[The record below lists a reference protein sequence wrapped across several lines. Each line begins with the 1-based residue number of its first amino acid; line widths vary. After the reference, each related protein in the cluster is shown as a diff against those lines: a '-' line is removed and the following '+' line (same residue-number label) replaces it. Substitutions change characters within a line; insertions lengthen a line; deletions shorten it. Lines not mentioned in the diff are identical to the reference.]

1 MALFEVLTQVT
12 TIVALALGVSLAGIV
27 GTSRFPRT
35 RQQFARKLRTVFPYV
50 LFLVVALGLTSVLR
64 TIGPDLSWAF
74 GFHLSPLIY
83 EIEGEFVAWLQ
94 NFQTPEVTTYF
105 SLIYVYG
112 YAYLLVFP
120 ILAYALADRMR
131 SLRLLVLA
139 YVLNYVIGLAC
150 YILFI
155 AYGPRNYLVGEG
167 LLYSFWPQSQFL
179 TSEINVNTNVFP
191 SLHTSLSVTVAM
203 LAVKT
208 RDLYPRWPPIAI
220 PLAASVCVSTMYLG
234 IHWATDV
241 VAGTILAVL
250 SVYGAGKLD
259 EGFENSVSVSRRQW
273 GAFRQWWRQHWGS
286 VRQQWRSN

>member
-1 MALFEVLTQVT
+1 MALLEVLTQVT
-12 TIVALALGVSLAGIV
+12 TVVALALGASLVGIV
-27 GTSRFPRT
+27 GISRFPRT
-35 RQQFARKLRTVFPYV
+35 RQQFVGQFRTVFPYV
-50 LFLVVALGLTSVLR
+50 LFLVVALGLTSALR
-64 TIGPDLSWAF
+64 NIGPDLSWAF
-74 GFHLSPLIY
+74 GFQLSPLIY
-83 EIEGEFVAWLQ
+83 DIEGEFVAWLQ
-94 NFQTPEVTTYF
+94 NFQTSEVTTYF

-131 SLRLLVLA
+131 PFRLLVLA

-167 LLYSFWPQSQFL
+167 LLYTFWPQSQFL

-234 IHWATDV
+234 IHWGIDV
-241 VAGTILAVL
+241 VAGTVLAVI
-250 SVYGAGKLD
+250 SVYGAGQLD
-259 EGFENSVSVSRRQW
+259 GHFENSVRISRRQW
-273 GAFRQWWRQHWGS
+273 ASFRQWWS
-286 VRQQWRSN
+286 QQRRSG